1 MVKHLLAI
9 IDVERA
15 VAGAVAGFDEA
26 VGCDGLIVETFAGG
40 FTVLTAAIGFIAA
53 AVGLVAIALAL
64 VLRLHFEQ
72 RVALKLFSDE
82 RFYLQNGQRVR
93 SEEGRV
99 GNEGVERGR
108 SRWSQEP

>member
-53 AVGLVAIALAL
+53 AVGPVAIALAL
-64 VLRLHFEQ
+64 VLRLPFEQ

-82 RFYLQNGQRVR
+82 SLHLQIGPREHLVR
-93 SEEGRV
+93 PIGRAS
-99 GNEGVERGR
+99 GR
-108 SRWSQEP
+108 E